1 MKPGHPLEHIQLVAI
16 QQCSFGLNLLAI
28 YRGGLLIQIYDKAA
42 VYKFMHLQKPCMYK
56 HAAHSSRNQKFDIG
70 LELNFMLIKLT

>member
-16 QQCSFGLNLLAI
+16 QQCSFGQYLLAI

-42 VYKFMHLQKPCMYK
+42 VYKFMHLQKPACT
-56 HAAHSSRNQKFDIG
+56 HSSRNQKFDIG